1 MSTPHRDNRIRV
13 LLADDSAIILKAVR
27 MLLADDSEIQVVGV
41 AANNADLS
49 LVLQKTDPDVLVLD
63 LHMCGGGVVIQALK
77 ETPGLGLVV
86 ISALVGQESMELA
99 ARLGIHEVLE
109 KVDLPKTLVN
119 AIKSAYSQSHAR
131 PARRAVAS

>member
-1 MSTPHRDNRIRV
+1 MLPPHRDNRIRV

-41 AANNADLS
+41 AASNTDLC

-63 LHMCGGGVVIQALK
+63 LHMCAGTGVMPGLK
-77 ETPGLGLVV
+77 EIPGLGLVV

-109 KVDLPKTLVN
+109 KVDLPATLVN
-119 AIKSAYSQSHAR
+119 AVKTAYSQRHN
-131 PARRAVAS
+131 RRAKAAIAS